1 MVYCS
6 NKSGKRNYNLF
17 FLYIKNQ
24 TNNILIAHSPG
35 KLRNGHVIKNVSIYI
50 YKYSTSVVSKVDL

>member
-24 TNNILIAHSPG
+24 TNNILIAHSSG
-35 KLRNGHVIKNVSIYI
+35 KLRNGHAIKNVILSYIYI
-50 YKYSTSVVSKVDL
+50 NIVLAL